1 MTAVS
6 AADHPISD
14 RPRSVSASPTHH
26 PHSQDDLSILDQDAS
41 MPIAIVGMGFRGP
54 GDATDV
60 ARLWTMMVEGREAWS
75 EIPASRWNHSAFF
88 HPDHARH
95 GTINVHGGHF
105 LAEDVTLFDAPF
117 FNMTGDE
124 VAAMD
129 PQQRLLL
136 EVTYEG
142 LENAGIPLSKV
153 AGSQTSCFV
162 GCFNA
167 DYTDLLLRDPE
178 SIPMYQCTNAGQS
191 RAMTANRIS
200 YFFDLKGPS
209 VTVDTACS
217 GSLVALHL
225 ACQSLRTGEASMAIA
240 AGVNVILCHEF
251 MSTMTM
257 MKFLSPNGR
266 CRTFDKDADGYA
278 RGEAIGCLVLKP
290 LKDAVR
296 DGDHLYAV
304 IRGSGSNQDGR
315 TAGITLPNGSAQES
329 LVRRVYQM
337 AGLCPMDTEFVE
349 AHGTGTQAGD
359 PIEAEALARV
369 FGPGRTASRPLRIGS
384 IKTNVGHLEGTSGVA
399 GIIKAV
405 LMLENRMF
413 LPNRNFDNI
422 NPRILL
428 DEWKLKVQLECQ
440 PWDTPGPHRVSVNS
454 FGYGGSNAH
463 VILEDAWGYMSDRG
477 LVELAGRSMS
487 RGAGD
492 DDKGPEPRLAR
503 VYMLSAFSE
512 GSLKEYGRHLRAYLL
527 GKGPKATDDFM
538 NSFAYT
544 LNERRTAHLYRVAIL
559 GTTATEVS
567 EALQPVTA
575 RIYQA
580 SRRPNI
586 GFVFTGQGAQWYGM
600 GKGLMALY
608 PIFRQSVHRLD
619 AYMATVQAPFRIAE
633 LLEAPHEIQLNHPV
647 LSQTLCSAL
656 QIALVDLLS
665 AWGIQPDSVTGH
677 SSGEVAAAYA
687 VGALTMEDAISVA
700 YYRGVAVSDLCAHD
714 KRPKGAMLALGMPA
728 ENAQSYIDQLET
740 GKAFVA
746 CINSPTSVTIS
757 GDLLAIEEIEEAVRH
772 KEVFSRRLAVEVAYH
787 SHHMESVCDKYL
799 GYISHVKPRTE
810 PEIANSLPN
819 RSVAF
824 FSSVSGIETP
834 ATELGP
840 QYWVRNL
847 LGQVRFAQ
855 SLRTLCFETRGN
867 YKSSMGIKRSRRAG
881 TARKVSINFLAEIGP
896 HAALSGP
903 IQQIIKAD
911 SRLIAADITYVSALE
926 RKDPA
931 ATTVLAMVATLA
943 SSGFPVNLRAVNEP
957 EQFPEPRLLK
967 DLPSYPW
974 DHSRSY
980 WAEPRSSRLFR
991 NRKYPRT
998 DILGVQDVASSPLE
1012 PRWRNIIRMSES
1024 PWLGDHRIQS
1034 NIVYPAAGYIA
1045 MAIEA
1050 VMQIVSGSPSDC
1062 ALSGF
1067 RFRDILIQSALVL
1080 QQNSSVEVI
1089 TALKFLEDDYLF
1101 QGPAYEF
1108 HINSVSETDRW
1119 TEHCRGVVAAQ
1130 SFSGWCNPLENEP
1143 LFNDN
1148 DGMRSLSAEAF
1159 YHKLSEVGL
1168 DYGPCFANIT
1178 QAYYSGGS
1186 CVAEVTIP
1194 DIAAVMPMNFQ
1205 YPHLIHPCT
1214 LDAIIHSCF
1223 IDTNMTGDPAVPVL
1237 IDELSIRADINSAP
1251 GSKLGVNTQ
1260 VIQETKGEIVASIL
1274 VKENRTMVASI
1285 NGLHF
1290 RRLDRGSAVSGV
1302 SIPKLAYM
1310 VEWNVDPDLLS
1321 MEALSALLQVPD
1333 SGRANAS
1340 ELERLYE
1347 VCALSYFQ
1355 KAVED
1360 LGEARV
1366 KRLPRFLKLYLEQ
1379 SVRGRKQE
1387 SIAHAPELDTGHK
1400 ILSSP
1405 DGSILCAMGQNLS
1418 ALLQGQS
1425 IGPTVSNDQS
1435 LWDAYWEDAL
1445 HDSVYESISKYLGLI
1460 SHKDP
1465 MASMLEIDAGT
1476 GQSSWRFLR
1485 QLTENGSVPQCSQYT
1500 LTSPDETIFEAA
1512 ARTLSA
1518 WERWVAF
1525 KKLDITGNLA
1535 SQGFG
1540 GLKYDVVIVPYGLH
1554 RVSSIHVA
1562 LDNIRSLLKPA
1573 GHLVLINSLQSP
1585 VDILLF
1591 ADRQETWIDNRSTW
1605 SKDDWDTMLRAAGFS
1620 GLTALV
1626 EAEGRRSMMIT
1637 RPMRNQSTSLS
1648 EVLLIAQ
1655 DGDQV
1660 CARLRERLLAIPL
1673 TVKVTDFHNA
1683 RPTGKLCIVMCNSEQ
1698 WMTHMQHTFEI
1709 LKQIFLGASGVL
1721 WVSGGSSMSSETPDA
1736 NLITGFA
1743 RTARSESAV
1752 RRIVTLNLSRW
1763 EHALAEDV
1771 ATLIYRLIERKF
1783 LIDDSSEFDNE
1794 YAAQDGLLLF
1804 PRIREET
1811 PLNRSLSTSDD
1822 LYALNGMPFHNH
1834 GALKTVC
1841 ARSSH
1846 PRRVHFA
1853 ETLTTNLAADHVH
1866 IRVHAASLS
1875 KRDGQAVFSTTS
1887 IDHALGSS
1895 CSGVVEIVGKD
1906 VQHFAPGDRVT
1917 ALGRGTVTNVY
1928 GDRKTAFHK
1937 MPPGMSFQSGAG
1949 IPEIYCLAFY
1959 AVHHLAQIQASE
1971 RVLIHMAAK
1980 TVGQAISEL
1989 LLVHGAHVSLFVE
2002 TEDDKSTGT
2011 SYGIPDDQI
2020 LLREETIWP
2029 QSPSQW
2035 SEVAMF
2041 DVVVNCDYSDIRTHH
2056 SLWNH
2061 LRQSGRF
2068 VQFCDRQSS
2077 RRPGWLVPRTRDDV
2091 VFATFSLDAIQ
2102 NMDSEFHDEIW
2113 EKVGGLLSDGRLQ
2126 GPVNPATYAISE
2138 INEALDELVSDQP
2151 LDLVVLTAGPED
2163 VVQVMQPKEP
2173 KTLLRSDAAYMLIG
2187 GLGGIGRATAL
2198 WMANHGARCL
2208 VFVSRS
2214 GSSST
2219 QSQATVCELQEKGVQ
2234 VLVHAVDI
2242 SNSTQVE
2249 QMVSELAWTAP
2260 PIRGA
2265 IQAAMVLRDI
2275 HIEKMTLED
2284 YNTVLGPKHAG
2295 TWNLHNYLPKS
2306 LDWFIML
2313 SSISRIIGNATQAAY
2328 AAGST
2333 FMDAFA
2339 AYRNSLGLPSISLDL
2354 GVITDVGY
2362 LAENPELASKM
2373 EKQGFQGTDTTT
2385 LMSLIKAAIESA
2397 MDQTLARSQIIT
2409 GLGTWNPDHSLPHF
2423 DAPLFAHFRRSFIDT
2438 TRDNNITDSSFDTIR
2453 DRLQMAKSVN
2463 EATPIIYSTLSAR
2476 VASHLSIPME
2486 RIDPNDP
2493 ITEYGIDSHIA
2504 VELRNW
2510 ILKNLEGAV
2519 SILEILSSGSLMDLA
2534 GKIAKKSTLVKQE

>member
-1 MTAVS
+1 
-6 AADHPISD
+6 
-14 RPRSVSASPTHH
+14 
-26 PHSQDDLSILDQDAS
+26 
-41 MPIAIVGMGFRGP
+41 
-54 GDATDV
+54 
-60 ARLWTMMVEGREAWS
+60 
-75 EIPASRWNHSAFF
+75 
-88 HPDHARH
+88 
-95 GTINVHGGHF
+95 
-105 LAEDVTLFDAPF
+105 
-117 FNMTGDE
+117 
-124 VAAMD
+124 
-129 PQQRLLL
+129 
-136 EVTYEG
+136 
-142 LENAGIPLSKV
+142 
-153 AGSQTSCFV
+153 
-162 GCFNA
+162 
-167 DYTDLLLRDPE
+167 
-178 SIPMYQCTNAGQS
+178 
-191 RAMTANRIS
+191 
-200 YFFDLKGPS
+200 
-209 VTVDTACS
+209 
-217 GSLVALHL
+217 
-225 ACQSLRTGEASMAIA
+225 
-240 AGVNVILCHEF
+240 
-251 MSTMTM
+251 
-257 MKFLSPNGR
+257 
-266 CRTFDKDADGYA
+266 
-278 RGEAIGCLVLKP
+278 
-290 LKDAVR
+290 
-296 DGDHLYAV
+296 
-304 IRGSGSNQDGR
+304 
-315 TAGITLPNGSAQES
+315 
-329 LVRRVYQM
+329 
-337 AGLCPMDTEFVE
+337 
-349 AHGTGTQAGD
+349 
-359 PIEAEALARV
+359 
-369 FGPGRTASRPLRIGS
+369 
-384 IKTNVGHLEGTSGVA
+384 
-399 GIIKAV
+399 
-405 LMLENRMF
+405 
-413 LPNRNFDNI
+413 
-422 NPRILL
+422 
-428 DEWKLKVQLECQ
+428 
-440 PWDTPGPHRVSVNS
+440 
-454 FGYGGSNAH
+454 
-463 VILEDAWGYMSDRG
+463 
-477 LVELAGRSMS
+477 
-487 RGAGD
+487 
-492 DDKGPEPRLAR
+492 
-503 VYMLSAFSE
+503 
-512 GSLKEYGRHLRAYLL
+512 
-527 GKGPKATDDFM
+527 
-538 NSFAYT
+538 
-544 LNERRTAHLYRVAIL
+544 
-559 GTTATEVS
+559 
-567 EALQPVTA
+567 
-575 RIYQA
+575 
-580 SRRPNI
+580 
-586 GFVFTGQGAQWYGM
+586 
-600 GKGLMALY
+600 
-608 PIFRQSVHRLD
+608 
-619 AYMATVQAPFRIAE
+619 
-633 LLEAPHEIQLNHPV
+633 
-647 LSQTLCSAL
+647 
-656 QIALVDLLS
+656 
-665 AWGIQPDSVTGH
+665 
-677 SSGEVAAAYA
+677 
-687 VGALTMEDAISVA
+687 
-700 YYRGVAVSDLCAHD
+700 
-714 KRPKGAMLALGMPA
+714 
-728 ENAQSYIDQLET
+728 
-740 GKAFVA
+740 
-746 CINSPTSVTIS
+746 
-757 GDLLAIEEIEEAVRH
+757 
-772 KEVFSRRLAVEVAYH
+772 
-787 SHHMESVCDKYL
+787 MESVRDKYSS
-799 GYISHVKPRTE
+799 YISHVKPRSET
-810 PEIANSLPN
+810 EIASFLSN

-847 LGQVRFAQ
+847 LGQVRFTQ

-867 YKSSMGIKRSRRAG
+867 YKSSMGMKRSRRAG
-881 TARKVSINFLAEIGP
+881 TARKVSIKFLAEIGP

-903 IQQIIKAD
+903 IQQIINAD
-911 SRLIAADITYVSALE
+911 SRLFAADITYVSALK

-931 ATTVLAMVATLA
+931 ATTILAMVAMLA

-957 EQFPEPRLLK
+957 EQSPEPRLVK

-974 DHSRSY
+974 NHSRSY
-980 WAEPRSSRLFR
+980 WAEPRLSRLFR

-998 DILGVQDVASSPLE
+998 GILGVQDVASSPLE

-1067 RFRDILIQSALVL
+1067 RFRDILVQSALVL
-1080 QQNSSVEVI
+1080 QQSSSVEVI
-1089 TALKFLEDDYLF
+1089 TALKFLEDDYSL

-1108 HINSVSETDRW
+1108 QINSVSETDQW

-1130 SFSGWCNPLENEP
+1130 SFSGWSSPQKNEP
-1143 LFNDN
+1143 LFND
-1148 DGMRSLSAEAF
+1148 DDEMRFLSVEAF
-1159 YHKLSEVGL
+1159 YPKLSEVGL

-1223 IDTNMTGDPAVPVL
+1223 IDTNMTGDPAVPIL
-1237 IDELSIRADINSAP
+1237 IEELSIRTEINNTP

-1274 VKENRTMVASI
+1274 VKENRAMVASI

-1290 RRLDRGSAVSGV
+1290 RRLDRGSAVSGL

-1310 VEWNVDPDLLS
+1310 VEWNVEPHLLS
-1321 MEALSALLQVPD
+1321 MEDLSALLQVPD

-1340 ELERLYE
+1340 EMERLYE
-1347 VCALSYFQ
+1347 VCALSYFH

-1366 KRLPRFLKLYLEQ
+1366 RRLPRFLKLYLEQ

-1400 ILSSP
+1400 IRSGP

-1418 ALLQGQS
+1418 AILQGKH
-1425 IGPTVSNDQS
+1425 IGPTASNDQY
-1435 LWDAYWEDAL
+1435 LWDAYWENAL
-1445 HDSVYESISKYLGLI
+1445 QDPVYKSISKYLGLI

-1485 QLTENGSVPQCSQYT
+1485 QLTESNGSVPQCSQYT
-1500 LTSPDETIFEAA
+1500 LTSPDETIFETA

-1518 WERWVAF
+1518 WERWVTF
-1525 KKLDITGNLA
+1525 KKLDITGNLE

-1540 GLKYDVVIVPYGLH
+1540 GLNYDVVIVPYGLH

-1562 LDNIRSLLKPA
+1562 LDNIHSLLKPE

-1591 ADRQETWIDNRSTW
+1591 ADRQETWIDNRSSW

-1620 GLTALV
+1620 GLAALV

-1637 RPMRNQSTSLS
+1637 RPMRDQSSALS

-1655 DGDQV
+1655 EGDEICV
-1660 CARLRERLLAIPL
+1660 RLRERLLAIPL
-1673 TVKVTDFHNA
+1673 VVKVEGFHNA
-1683 RPTGKLCIVMCNSEQ
+1683 RPTGKLCIVLCNSEQ
-1698 WMTHMQHTFEI
+1698 WMTQMQQHTFEI
-1709 LKQIFLGASGVL
+1709 LKQIVLGASGVL

-1752 RRIVTLNLSRW
+1752 RRIVTLDMNRW
-1763 EHALAEDV
+1763 KSSPAEDV

-1783 LIDDSSEFDNE
+1783 LIDDSSEFDDE

-1804 PRIREET
+1804 PRIREDI

-1822 LYALNGMPFHNH
+1822 IYVLKGMPFHNDRI
-1834 GALKTVC
+1834 LETVC
-1841 ARSSH
+1841 ARASH

-1853 ETLTTNLAADHVH
+1853 ETLTADLAADHVR
-1866 IRVHAASLS
+1866 IRVHAASLC
-1875 KRDGQAVFSTTS
+1875 KHDWQAVFASSS

-1895 CSGVVEIVGKD
+1895 CSGVVQIVGKD

-1928 GDRKTAFHK
+1928 GDRKAAFHK

-1959 AVHHLAQIQASE
+1959 AIHHLARIQASE
-1971 RVLIHMAAK
+1971 RVLIHMAAN
-1980 TVGQAISEL
+1980 TVGQATSEL
-1989 LLVHGAHVSLFVE
+1989 LLVHGAHVSLLVE

-2011 SYGIPDDQI
+2011 SYGIPDNQI
-2020 LLREETIWP
+2020 LLQEETIRP

-2041 DVVVNCDYSDIRTHH
+2041 DVVVNCDYSDIRTYY
-2056 SLWNH
+2056 SLWNY
-2061 LRQSGRF
+2061 LRRSGRF
-2068 VQFCDRQSS
+2068 VQFCDKQSS
-2077 RRPGWLVPRTRDDV
+2077 RGPGWLVPRTRDDV

-2102 NMDSEFHDEIW
+2102 SMESEFLDEIW
-2113 EKVGGLLSDGRLQ
+2113 ERVGGLLSDGRLQ

-2138 INEALDELVSDQP
+2138 INEALDELVSDKP
-2151 LDLVVLTAGPED
+2151 LDLVVLTARPED

-2214 GSSST
+2214 GSSSA
-2219 QSQATVCELQEKGVQ
+2219 QSQATVCELQERGVQ

-2295 TWNLHNYLPKS
+2295 TWNLHNYLPKD

-2313 SSISRIIGNATQAAY
+2313 SSISGIIGNATQAAY

-2423 DAPLFAHFRRSFIDT
+2423 DAPLFAHFRRSFINATGDDST
-2438 TRDNNITDSSFDTIR
+2438 TDSSLDTIR

-2463 EATPIIYSTLSAR
+2463 EAIAIIYSTLSAR
-2476 VASHLSIPME
+2476 VASHLSIPVQ
-2486 RIDPNDP
+2486 RIDTNDP

-2504 VELRNW
+2504 VDLRNW
-2510 ILKNLEGAV
+2510 ILKNLESAV

-2534 GKIAKKSTLVKQE
+2534 GKIAEKSTLVKQE